1 MPTIVLIRHGQASFG
16 AEDYDA
22 LSPAGHAQARAVARE
37 LGRDGRP
44 VKRIVSGSLR
54 RQRETALPTASMLG
68 LPVEVDPRLNEY
80 DMDEILARHSETE
93 VRTSARPGGEQVSS
107 AEFQRVL
114 EPGMRG
120 WIAAGAAGATAETW
134 PQFAT
139 RTRAAVAEL
148 AAGLTS
154 GTTGVAFTSAG
165 VIAALCV
172 SILGVAG
179 ETLIALN
186 RVSVNGAITL
196 VASGRS
202 GLSLVSFN
210 EHRHLEHDPATTVT
224 LR

>member
-16 AEDYDA
+16 SEDYDA
-22 LSPAGHAQARAVARE
+22 LSPGGHAQADAVARE

-44 VKRIVSGSLR
+44 VRRIVSGSLL
-54 RQRETALPTASMLG
+54 RQRETAAPTASMLG
-68 LPVEVDPRLNEY
+68 LPVDIDPRLDEY
-80 DMDEILARHSETE
+80 DMDEILAHHADTQ
-93 VRTSARPGGEQVSS
+93 VRTGAGPGGEQVTG

-114 EPGMRG
+114 ELGMRS
-120 WIAAGAAGATAETW
+120 WIAAADAGAATETW
-134 PQFAT
+134 PQFAA
-139 RTRAAVAEL
+139 RTRAAVVEL
-148 AAGLTS
+148 AAELPSGATGL
-154 GTTGVAFTSAG
+154 AFTSAG

-186 RVSVNGAITL
+186 RVCVNGAITL

-210 EHRHLEHDPATTVT
+210 EHRHLGHDPATAVT

>member
-22 LSPAGHAQARAVARE
+22 LSPEGHAQARSIARE
-37 LGRDGRP
+37 LRGDGRP
-44 VKRIVSGSLR
+44 VARIVSGSLR

-68 LPVEVDPRLNEY
+68 LPIAIDRRLDEY
-80 DMDEILARHSETE
+80 DMDEILARHSDTD
-93 VRTSARPGGEQVSS
+93 VRTNARADGDQVSS
-107 AEFQRVL
+107 AEFQRLL
-114 EPGMRG
+114 EPGMRD
-120 WIAAGAAGATAETW
+120 WIAAADASAAAETW
-134 PQFAT
+134 PQFRA
-139 RTRAAVAEL
+139 RTHAAVADL
-148 AAGLTS
+148 AADLPSGAAGL
-154 GTTGVAFTSAG
+154 AFTSAG

-179 ETLIALN
+179 ETLVALN
-186 RVSVNGAITL
+186 RVAVNGAITL

-210 EHRHLEHDPATTVT
+210 EHRHLERDPRTTVT